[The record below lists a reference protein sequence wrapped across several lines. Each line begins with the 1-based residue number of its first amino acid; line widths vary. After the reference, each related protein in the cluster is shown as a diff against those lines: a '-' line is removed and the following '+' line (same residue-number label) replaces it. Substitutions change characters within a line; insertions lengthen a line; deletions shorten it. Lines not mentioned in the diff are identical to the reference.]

1 MASSDVATLLSA
13 AFDPTPVTDA
23 SFVFAVHTGPDA
35 GKTWAVDGTS
45 PGPAFLGTGPTSQ
58 LPLTDP
64 TVSRRHI
71 SVEVQ
76 GSRLRIVDLRSRN
89 GTRVSGVA
97 IDAAFL
103 EGGETLT
110 LGQTVLFVERQK
122 RAAMAPLPLRLELGR
137 YVGASTEVRRLFPLV
152 ERLALSDLPTLIE
165 GETGTGKEVMAE
177 SMHEIGP
184 RKDGPFVVFDCT
196 AIPRELMEAELF
208 GHERGAFTGAQEAR
222 AGLLE
227 QAEGGTLFIDE
238 IGELD
243 LSLQPKLL
251 RVLDRSE
258 VRRIGGDKVIKV
270 DARII
275 AATRRDLDAEVTA
288 GRFRDDLFHRLAV
301 GRIELPPLR
310 HRRGDISLLAKKFA
324 KDAGF
329 APDRLSPQFLASL
342 ESLPFPGNV
351 RELKNTVLRHLTL
364 GDLHEIEIVVPP
376 EGDFLAAVIERDIP
390 LADARRLVGDEL
402 ERRYTAK
409 MLERTGG
416 NVSRAAER
424 AGIARRHFQ
433 HLRAKAG
440 R

>member
-1 MASSDVATLLSA
+1 
-13 AFDPTPVTDA
+13 
-23 SFVFAVHTGPDA
+23 
-35 GKTWAVDGTS
+35 
-45 PGPAFLGTGPTSQ
+45 
-58 LPLTDP
+58 
-64 TVSRRHI
+64 
-71 SVEVQ
+71 
-76 GSRLRIVDLRSRN
+76 
-89 GTRVSGVA
+89 
-97 IDAAFL
+97 
-103 EGGETLT
+103 
-110 LGQTVLFVERQK
+110 
-122 RAAMAPLPLRLELGR
+122 
-137 YVGASTEVRRLFPLV
+137 
-152 ERLALSDLPTLIE
+152 
-165 GETGTGKEVMAE
+165 
-177 SMHEIGP
+177 
-184 RKDGPFVVFDCT
+184 
-196 AIPRELMEAELF
+196 
-208 GHERGAFTGAQEAR
+208 
-222 AGLLE
+222 
-227 QAEGGTLFIDE
+227 
-238 IGELD
+238 
-243 LSLQPKLL
+243 
-251 RVLDRSE
+251 